1 MFNFILV
8 VHYYIVILINIFLLL
23 YINILPKIPEKNIS
37 LKPKYIKKEKY
48 SYKKI
53 KVKNMRRKNKQER
66 LPLEDN
72 KIESPQEEV
81 LEDLKQRIYNLT
93 SNVKEEQ
100 EGNTIKL
107 STRDMVFV
115 SLTPKDDHVEV
126 VCNLPYDRIL
136 DMSRKCIVKTYA
148 AEDNTDIVTYNVKTK
163 FDIQY
168 AVSIVQ
174 QSFIYR
180 KRLKL

>member
-1 MFNFILV
+1 
-8 VHYYIVILINIFLLL
+8 
-23 YINILPKIPEKNIS
+23 
-37 LKPKYIKKEKY
+37 
-48 SYKKI
+48 
-53 KVKNMRRKNKQER
+53 MRRKNKQKP
-66 LPLEDN
+66 LPLDDN
-72 KIESPQEEV
+72 V
-81 LEDLKQRIYNLT
+81 LKTSNDEIIDDLKHRINDLT
-93 SNVKEEQ
+93 GHMDEIIEKD
-100 EGNTIKL
+100 TIKY

-115 SLTPKDDHVEV
+115 TITPKEDYVEI

-136 DMSRKCIVKTYA
+136 DMSRKCQVQPYA
-148 AEDNTDIVTYNVKTK
+148 AEDNTDIVTYNIKTK

>member
-1 MFNFILV
+1 
-8 VHYYIVILINIFLLL
+8 
-23 YINILPKIPEKNIS
+23 
-37 LKPKYIKKEKY
+37 
-48 SYKKI
+48 
-53 KVKNMRRKNKQER
+53 MRRKNKQKP
-66 LPLEDN
+66 LPLDDN
-72 KIESPQEEV
+72 V
-81 LEDLKQRIYNLT
+81 LKTSNDEIIDDLKHRINDLT
-93 SNVKEEQ
+93 GHMDEIIEKD
-100 EGNTIKL
+100 TIKY

-115 SLTPKDDHVEV
+115 TITPKEDYVEI

-136 DMSRKCIVKTYA
+136 DMSRKCQVQPYA
-148 AEDNTDIVTYNVKTK
+148 AEDNTDIVTYNIRTK